1 MNKLTKYGDKN
12 SLISIKYFILNSKH
26 FIAVVIQ
33 STKYF
38 WACYEDQLVMQNRV
52 NSYHL

>member
-26 FIAVVIQ
+26 FIAAVIQ

-52 NSYHL
+52 NTYHL